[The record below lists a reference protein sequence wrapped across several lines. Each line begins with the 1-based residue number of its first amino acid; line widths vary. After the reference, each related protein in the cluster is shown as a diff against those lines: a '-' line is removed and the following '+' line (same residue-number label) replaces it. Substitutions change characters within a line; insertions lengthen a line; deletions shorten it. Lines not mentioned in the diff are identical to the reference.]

1 MSTAPTD
8 PPTDRRTHPAAG
20 QATDPA
26 AEVAAFFER
35 YMDAFNARDGAAFA
49 ACFHPPVTV
58 LPAPGAE
65 EAGVGRTL
73 PILTDPASLLGQLPD
88 YWAHSTVDAL
98 APLGTLAPPPVDP
111 DARSSRGPRLGVVAT
126 ATRWDLDGRPY
137 HRIQALYLLTR
148 QDGALGIK
156 VISEL
161 VSTLLPR

>member
-1 MSTAPTD
+1 MSTAPPD
-8 PPTDRRTHPAAG
+8 PPTEHTTDPAAG
-20 QATDPA
+20 QAIDPA
-26 AEVAAFFER
+26 AEVTDFFER
-35 YMDAFNARDGAAFA
+35 YMAAFNAGDTEAFA

-98 APLGTLAPPPVDP
+98 TPLGTVAPPPVDP
-111 DARSSRGPRLGVVAT
+111 DARTRRGPRLGVVAT
-126 ATRWDLDGRPY
+126 ATRWDRDGRPY

-156 VISEL
+156 MISEL
-161 VSTLLPR
+161 VSNLLPR